1 MRAIVKHLLEA
12 LLHLFYP
19 GFNFEKYSK
28 RTILSMIFYQKILRI
43 NGSIPW
49 PVHFTSK
56 VKAPEKI
63 VRGTKAPGFSPGCY
77 LDGRNGIVIGE
88 NVWIG
93 PYVSIISMDHN
104 LTNYHQY
111 KVEEPIVIGKDS
123 LLTTHCIIL
132 PGVTLGEHTVVAAGA
147 VVTKSFPEGDQVL
160 AGNPAKVIK
169 KLGEMEN
176 SNRID

>member
-1 MRAIVKHLLEA
+1 MKNIVNKIFNSLA
-12 LLHLFYP
+12 RLFYP
-19 GFNFEKYSK
+19 GFNVDTYSK
-28 RTILSMIFYQKILRI
+28 RTILAMIFYQKILRI
-43 NGSIPW
+43 NGSVPW

-56 VKAPEKI
+56 VKAPKKI
-63 VRGTKAPGFSPGCY
+63 ARGTKAPGFSPGCY

-132 PGVTLGEHTVVAAGA
+132 PGVTLGEHTVVAAGS

-169 KLGEMEN
+169 KLDRYL
-176 SNRID
+176 SKD